1 MTIDLSQFVDKE
13 VIVKF
18 RYGKTQEGVI
28 KKCKTFLDHHPFY
41 FPYREPTHTV
51 FYYYTQ
57 SGCRYEPTGCDG
69 HLDIVDIQLKPQKTM
84 TKLSE
89 STISKLADALAPEAV
104 KYIQETEEYAE
115 FMMNM
120 FSEFITHQ
128 MGEMDEELKWEIQ
141 FLLMDR
147 IYFVPHG

>member
-1 MTIDLSQFVDKE
+1 MTINLSQFVDKE

-18 RYGKTQEGVI
+18 RCGKTQEGVI
-28 KKCKTFLDHHPFY
+28 KKSWDLLDHHPFY
-41 FPYREPTHTV
+41 FPYREPTHIV
-51 FYYYTQ
+51 YYYYTQ
-57 SGCRYEPTGCDG
+57 SGCRYAPTGYDG

-120 FSEFITHQ
+120 FANFITHQ
-128 MGEMDEELKWEIQ
+128 MGEMDEELKGELQ
-141 FLLMDR
+141 FFLMDR
-147 IYFVPHG
+147 IYFVPKG